1 MPVKPEDKA
10 DAAKLRRVLGAR
22 IREAREE
29 LGWSQERLAEE
40 IGVGVEMLGR
50 YERAAKFPS
59 PVSLVRLSRVL
70 RVSIDVLLGLAPS
83 SGSRKPQGSALERM
97 VSRLTS
103 SQQAAVVLVLRELT
117 VPYGKAR
124 SRRPSVSRRKAAPV
138 S

>member
-22 IREAREE
+22 IREARDA

-50 YERAAKFPS
+50 YERATKFPS
-59 PVSLVRLSRVL
+59 PISLVRLSRAL
-70 RVSIDVLLGLAPS
+70 RVSVDVLLGLVPS
-83 SGSRKPQGSALERM
+83 SGSRKPSGTALEQM

-117 VPYGKAR
+117 LPYRKAR
-124 SRRPSVSRRKAAPV
+124 SRRRSV
-138 S
+138 